1 MSTNNTSAKPT
12 PFTVGE
18 SSIGEGIINYKSTNN
33 MNTNNNASQT
43 LFRFVATRNPELS
56 DPINKERRFIF
67 RGKKA
72 KDDSKIDSNLNSSNN
87 LNSIFKNPS
96 VINLTVHSEDSL
108 KTLYPEFY
116 DFAIWVA
123 RNKSTATKE
132 EFDKQIALC
141 KTFGAL
147 TVDHVLW
154 DNLTYQVVTQKDFY
168 AKELIMQLLHL
179 AHILENY
186 DQSEEAFEDMKK
198 AKVVLPKEL
207 FKVSSTDSNGTSASS
222 TTQRAMFDDKAIKFA
237 EATVMLKENEN
248 LTNSLSKLEKTY
260 KKKYDEA
267 YKNAYTGYEKEVKPI
282 IQSARKDSAEVDRKK
297 SILENRINYLTQ
309 LSIADPEKFYA
320 NSDLNTE
327 LHRIKDEIMKITI
340 PDVEIPEFD
349 FQFGTPEIDAAQLGR
364 TLKSQDQ
371 NALNRLFGTTTIID
385 SLAEITSFEELNQYI
400 TQNNQTLQQTVLN
413 NTVLNQQVS
422 ATVGGVVIPVNNNFS
437 TAGYIPFSV
446 KTYARSSTEWSLI
459 LALNSNIEI
468 ASAKYK
474 TLVKDVELSST
485 SLSSLGGGS
494 YLLFDLPRIPVSKTS
509 GIEEF
514 LLEGEFT
521 SKDGITYRF
530 NVKLVI
536 DTDNLDR
543 ITKQYTFR
551 GADGCMPVDPPKPEI
566 PENPPYN
573 PSETSSFIPS
583 GFGMKNIGVA
593 DYLKVE
599 QSTYCYV
606 EGDVAHIE
614 NIMAREYKERST
626 RRLKRSESQTTKST
640 ESEKEKLTD
649 TTSTER
655 HEMQSEISKILQES
669 KDFSAQAGV
678 TANWKM
684 GNSAS
689 FGAYA
694 NASYA
699 THNSKEESNRQ
710 AVTEAKDITARAL
723 DRIVTKV
730 KEERIDKVL
739 EEYEENNK
747 HGFDNTKGSNH
758 VVGVYR
764 WVDKVVKNQI
774 YNYGKRMMFEFMIPE
789 PAKLHSLGIKMID
802 SSQQI
807 VKPVDPRESSVHK
820 LENFSSLID
829 DTKLKYWLSQYNV
842 EIDEFP
848 MATFNINKSF
858 HERDAS
864 HTGRDDD
871 KVQVTNGS
879 GEVEIPEGYIA
890 DQVTYTFN
898 TYPHGFF
905 GSHQAFITI
914 AGRRLPWI
922 TSIHDTEKNG
932 ILGGLNVKNKL
943 AYSFATGESPIIE
956 GSLDIRCNLST
967 EAKNAWLQSTF
978 NKIIEAYQVEMDKY
992 NQALAEAKA
1001 LGVQIKG
1008 SNPGFYRQIENT
1020 ILRRNCISYMINQN
1034 TNVELTFGKGK
1045 YHNNG
1050 YSSGEE
1056 TFLNTDIKVD
1066 TKLDQYAAFVKFMEQ
1081 AFEWDIMSYY
1091 FYPYYWGNREK
1102 WADMYQF
1109 DDNDPTF
1116 RAFMQSGMARVIV
1129 TVRPGFEEAV
1139 RHFLATGQIWNGGE
1153 VPVIDDPLFLSIVD
1167 EMRSAL
1173 GKKQGEPWRE
1183 KIPTSLTI
1191 LQADSIGLKVEKAL
1205 PCNCEPGVKFDDQ
1218 LGEMCGSNFKLNNNQ
1233 IGQSGDKWMEISFK
1247 NMDTTVQ
1254 NIGEADIEGYFP
1266 RQYLCLGNIITI
1278 DRDAAWQQ
1286 TDSFTVTYKALSD
1299 ELSQIEG
1306 LECYPMERGITFKI
1320 NVSKIKNFSFTKPG
1334 GDDGHDILKLSVDLD
1349 NSTLKINSPE
1359 YNRYG
1364 EERILDKN
1372 GRVIPQAEY
1381 LDKVPLSKFL
1391 L

>member
-1 MSTNNTSAKPT
+1 MSTNL
-12 PFTVGE
+12 
-18 SSIGEGIINYKSTNN
+18 
-33 MNTNNNASQT
+33 NTNNSSQT
-43 LFRFVATRNPELS
+43 LFRFAAMRNPELS
-56 DPINKERRFIF
+56 DPKNKERRFIF

-96 VINLTVHSEDSL
+96 AINLTVHSEDSL
-108 KTLYPEFY
+108 KTLYPKFY
-116 DFAIWVA
+116 DFAVWVA

-168 AKELIMQLLHL
+168 AKELIMQYLHL

-186 DQSEEAFEDMKK
+186 DLSEESFEDMKK

-207 FKVSSTDSNGTSASS
+207 FKVSSADSNGTSTSS
-222 TTQRAMFDDKAIKFA
+222 VSQKVMFDDKAMKFA
-237 EATVMLKENEN
+237 EATLMLKENEN
-248 LTNSLSKLEKTY
+248 LTESLLKLEKTY
-260 KKKYDEA
+260 KKDYDKTYKEA
-267 YKNAYTGYEKEVKPI
+267 YTQYEKEIKPI
-282 IQSARKDSAEVDRKK
+282 IESVRKDSAEADRKK

-309 LSIADPEKFYA
+309 LSVANPEKFYA
-320 NSDLNTE
+320 NSELDME

-340 PDVEIPEFD
+340 PYAEMPEFD
-349 FQFGTPEIDAAQLGR
+349 FQFETPEIDSAQLVR
-364 TLKSQDQ
+364 SLKSHDQ
-371 NALNRLFGTTTIID
+371 NTLNRLFGTTTLID
-385 SLAEITSFEELNQYI
+385 AVAEITSFEELNQHI
-400 TQNNQTLQQTVLN
+400 TQNNQALQQTVLN

-422 ATVGGVVIPVNNNFS
+422 ATVGGVVIPVNNNFA

-446 KTYARSSTEWSLI
+446 KTYGRSSTEWSII

-474 TLVKDVELSST
+474 TFVKDIELSST

-494 YLLFDLPRIPVSKTS
+494 YLLFDVPRIPTSKTYQV
-509 GIEEF
+509 EEF
-514 LLEGEFT
+514 VIEGELT

-536 DTDNLDR
+536 DPDNLDR
-543 ITKQYTFR
+543 ITKQYAFR
-551 GADGCMPVDPPKPEI
+551 GADGCMPVEPPKTETPEN
-566 PENPPYN
+566 PENPPYH

-669 KDFSAQAGV
+669 KDFSVQA
-678 TANWKM
+678 
-684 GNSAS
+684 
-689 FGAYA
+689 GAYA
-694 NASYA
+694 NWGINDNKFGITANANYA

-747 HGFDNTKGSNH
+747 HGFDNTKGSSH

-789 PAKLHSLGIKMID
+789 PAKLHTLGLKMID
-802 SSQQI
+802 ESEKL

-820 LENFSSLID
+820 LDNFSSLGD
-829 DTKLKYWLSQYNV
+829 DTKLKYWLSKFNV
-842 EIDEFP
+842 EIGEKPLEFFSIGKSLSGQTGPHISEIEFYSIKDE
-848 MATFNINKSF
+848 I
-858 HERDAS
+858 
-864 HTGRDDD
+864 
-871 KVQVTNGS
+871 Q
-879 GEVEIPEGYIA
+879 IPEGYIA
-890 DQVTYTFN
+890 
-898 TYPHGFF
+898 
-905 GSHQAFITI
+905 
-914 AGRRLPWI
+914 
-922 TSIHDTEKNG
+922 K
-932 ILGGLNVKNKL
+932 GGLASFSAASDGDGANVNLLLGDLHYHFGPGYWGQAAVGGRKTFSKP
-943 AYSFATGESPIIE
+943 YSKSIPISSTGFNEFSGTSNFVIDVE
-956 GSLDIRCNLST
+956 LT
-967 EAKNAWLQSTF
+967 QEAKNAWLQTTF
-978 NKIIEAYQVEMDKY
+978 NKIIEAYNVELDKY

-1008 SNPGFYRQIENT
+1008 SNPGFYRKIENT
-1020 ILRRNCISYMINQN
+1020 ILRRNCISYMINQDP
-1034 TNVELTFGKGK
+1034 TAALTFGKNK
-1045 YHNNG
+1045 YYNTNNATE
-1050 YSSGEE
+1050 SFTNTEIKLDSG
-1056 TFLNTDIKVD
+1056 
-1066 TKLDQYAAFVKFMEQ
+1066 LDQYAGFVKFMEQ

-1102 WADMYQF
+1102 WVAMYQF

-1218 LGEMCGSNFKLNNNQ
+1218 LGEMCTTNFALNNNQ
-1233 IGQSGDKWMEISFK
+1233 IGQSADKWMEISF
-1247 NMDTTVQ
+1247 NEMDDISFTTIQDFKDAGVYPKTF
-1254 NIGEADIEGYFP
+1254 E
-1266 RQYLCLGNIITI
+1266 CLGNTFEI
-1278 DRDAAWQQ
+1278 DGIPE
-1286 TDSFTVTYKALSD
+1286 SESSIKLYKRIAE

-1306 LECYPMERGITFKI
+1306 VEAYPTGENGITFKV
-1320 NVSKIKNFSFTKPG
+1320 NARLIKNFDFADVNAEPEKKFAFTT
-1334 GDDGHDILKLSVDLD
+1334 DADTYLKVTLPKVDFGL
-1349 NSTLKINSPE
+1349 P
-1359 YNRYG
+1359 
-1364 EERILDKN
+1364 RILDKQGQPLSAEEYEN
-1372 GRVIPQAEY
+1372 QASF
-1381 LDKVPLSKFL
+1381 SKFL
-1391 L
+1391 V

>member
-1 MSTNNTSAKPT
+1 MSTNL
-12 PFTVGE
+12 
-18 SSIGEGIINYKSTNN
+18 
-33 MNTNNNASQT
+33 NTNNSSQT
-43 LFRFVATRNPELS
+43 LFRFAAMRNPELS
-56 DPINKERRFIF
+56 DPKNKNKRFVF
-67 RGKKA
+67 RSKKA
-72 KDDSKIDSNLNSSNN
+72 KDESKIDPLVTSTTSLQ
-87 LNSIFKNPS
+87 SIFKNPS
-96 VINLTVHSEDSL
+96 TINGFTIHSEDSL
-108 KTLYPEFY
+108 KALYPDFY
-116 DFAIWVA
+116 DFAVWIA

-132 EFDKQIALC
+132 EFDKQVELC
-141 KTFGAL
+141 RTLGVL
-147 TVDHVLW
+147 TVTDVLW

-168 AKELIMQLLHL
+168 AKELIIQYLHL
-179 AHILENY
+179 AHILDNY
-186 DQSEEAFEDMKK
+186 DGSEESFEAMKK

-207 FKVSSTDSNGTSASS
+207 FKVSSTNSNGTSTSS
-222 TTQRAMFDDKAIKFA
+222 ANQRVIFDDKAMRFA
-237 EATVMLKENEN
+237 EATVILKENEN
-248 LTNSLSKLEKTY
+248 LTNSLLKLEKAYRKTY
-260 KKKYDEA
+260 DKAYTEA
-267 YKNAYTGYEKEVKPI
+267 YTQYEREVKPI
-282 IQSARKDSAEVDRKK
+282 IESVRKDSAEADRKK

-309 LSIADPEKFYA
+309 LSVANPEKFYE
-320 NSDLNTE
+320 NSELDME
-327 LHRIKDEIMKITI
+327 LHRIKDEIMQITI
-340 PDVEIPEFD
+340 PYAEMPEFD
-349 FQFGTPEIDAAQLGR
+349 FKFETPEIDAAQLGR

-371 NALNRLFGTTTIID
+371 NALNRLFGTSTIID
-385 SLAEITSFEELNQYI
+385 ALAEITSFEELNQQI
-400 TQNNQTLQQTVLN
+400 SQNNQALQQTVLN

-422 ATVGGVVIPVNNNFS
+422 ATVGGVVIPVNNNFAN
-437 TAGYIPFSV
+437 AGYIPFSV

-536 DTDNLDR
+536 DPDNLDR

-551 GADGCMPVDPPKPEI
+551 GADGCMPVDPPEPETPEN

-573 PSETSSFIPS
+573 PAETSSFIPS

-649 TTSTER
+649 TTTTER

-684 GNSAS
+684 GDSAN

-747 HGFDNTKGSNH
+747 HGFDNTKGSSH

-789 PAKLHSLGIKMID
+789 PAKLHTLGIKMID
-802 SSQQI
+802 EAEKL
-807 VKPVDPRESSVHK
+807 VKPVDPRISSVHT

-848 MATFNINKSF
+848 IATFNINKSF

-864 HTGRDDD
+864 HTGKDDD

-905 GSHQAFITI
+905 GSHQAFMTI
-914 AGRRLPWI
+914 AGRPLPWI
-922 TSIHDTEKNG
+922 ESIHQTQKNG
-932 ILGGLNVKNKL
+932 ILGGLNVRNKL

-967 EAKNAWLQSTF
+967 ETKNAWLQSTF
-978 NKIIEAYQVEMDKY
+978 NKIIEAYQAEMDKY

-1008 SNPGFYRQIENT
+1008 SNPGFYRKIENT

-1045 YHNNG
+1045 YYNNG

-1066 TKLDQYAAFVKFMEQ
+1066 AKLDQYAAFVKFMEQ

-1102 WADMYQF
+1102 WAAMYQF

-1173 GKKQGEPWRE
+1173 GEKQGEPWRE

-1218 LGEMCGSNFKLNNNQ
+1218 LGEMCTTNFALNNNQ
-1233 IGQSGDKWMEISFK
+1233 IGQSADKWMEISF
-1247 NMDTTVQ
+1247 NEMDDISFTTIQ
-1254 NIGEADIEGYFP
+1254 DFKDAGAYPKTFK
-1266 RQYLCLGNIITI
+1266 CLGNTFEI
-1278 DRDAAWQQ
+1278 DDIPE
-1286 TDSFTVTYKALSD
+1286 SESSIKLYKRIAE

-1306 LECYPMERGITFKI
+1306 IEAYPTGENGITFKV
-1320 NVSKIKNFSFTKPG
+1320 NARLIKNFDFTEVSANS
-1334 GDDGHDILKLSVDLD
+1334 DDKKFIFSTDADTYLKV
-1349 NSTLKINSPE
+1349 TSPFPDF
-1359 YNRYG
+1359 G
-1364 EERILDKN
+1364 LPRILDKQGQPLSPEEYEN
-1372 GRVIPQAEY
+1372 QA
-1381 LDKVPLSKFL
+1381 LFSKFL
-1391 L
+1391 V

>member
-1 MSTNNTSAKPT
+1 MSTNL
-12 PFTVGE
+12 
-18 SSIGEGIINYKSTNN
+18 
-33 MNTNNNASQT
+33 NTNNSSQT
-43 LFRFVATRNPELS
+43 LFRFAAMRNPELS
-56 DPINKERRFIF
+56 DPKNKERRFIF
-67 RGKKA
+67 RSKQAKA
-72 KDDSKIDSNLNSSNN
+72 SSKIDPLVNSTTS
-87 LNSIFKNPS
+87 LQAVFKNPGAIS
-96 VINLTVHSEDSL
+96 GFTVHSEDSL
-108 KTLYPEFY
+108 KTLYPKFY
-116 DFAIWVA
+116 DFAVWVA

-168 AKELIMQLLHL
+168 AKELIMQYLHL

-186 DQSEEAFEDMKK
+186 DLSEESFEDMKK

-207 FKVSSTDSNGTSASS
+207 FKVSSAGSNGTSTSS
-222 TTQRAMFDDKAIKFA
+222 VSQKVMFDDKAMKFA
-237 EATVMLKENEN
+237 EATLMLKENEN
-248 LTNSLSKLEKTY
+248 LTNSLLKLEKAYKKSYDKTY
-260 KKKYDEA
+260 KET
-267 YKNAYTGYEKEVKPI
+267 YTQYEKEVKPI
-282 IQSARKDSAEVDRKK
+282 IESVRKDSAEADRKK

-309 LSIADPEKFYA
+309 LSVANPEKFYA
-320 NSDLNTE
+320 NSELDME

-340 PDVEIPEFD
+340 PYAEMPEFD
-349 FQFGTPEIDAAQLGR
+349 FQFETPEIDAVQLGR
-364 TLKSQDQ
+364 ALKSQDQ
-371 NALNRLFGTTTIID
+371 NALNRLFGTATLTD
-385 SLAEITSFEELNQYI
+385 AVAEITSFEELNQHI
-400 TQNNQTLQQTVLN
+400 TQNNQILQQTVLN

-422 ATVGGVVIPVNNNFS
+422 ATVGGVVIPVNNNFA

-459 LALNSNIEI
+459 LALDSNIEI

-514 LLEGEFT
+514 LVEGEFT

-536 DTDNLDR
+536 DPDNLDR

-551 GADGCMPVDPPKPEI
+551 GADGCMPVDPPKPGT
-566 PENPPYN
+566 PENPENPSYN

-649 TTSTER
+649 TTTTER
-655 HEMQSEISKILQES
+655 HEMQSEISKMAQEA
-669 KDFSAQAGV
+669 KDMNLSTFVNGSNTYPSGSVNYGISAG
-678 TANWKM
+678 
-684 GNSAS
+684 
-689 FGAYA
+689 F
-694 NASYA
+694 A

-789 PAKLHSLGIKMID
+789 PAKLHTLGIKMID
-802 SSQQI
+802 EAEKL
-807 VKPVDPRESSVHK
+807 VKPVDPRESFTNK
-820 LENFSSLID
+820 MENFMSLDGLSGETILKFWSS
-829 DTKLKYWLSQYNV
+829 KYNV
-842 EIDEFP
+842 EIDKKPEDIVYIGKAFSN
-848 MATFNINKSF
+848 TVVDSVG
-858 HERDAS
+858 DAEWDEAIA
-864 HTGRDDD
+864 GNAEI
-871 KVQVTNGS
+871 QV
-879 GEVEIPEGYIA
+879 PEGYVSITA
-890 DQVTYTFN
+890 RGIVQSGGEGTWGHYLRIGGEYMT
-898 TYPHGFF
+898 
-905 GSHQAFITI
+905 GSEV
-914 AGRRLPWI
+914 P
-922 TSIHDTEKNG
+922 
-932 ILGGLNVKNKL
+932 VKNF
-943 AYSFATGESPIIE
+943 YPSIPVSFSII
-956 GSLDIRCNLST
+956 GAHAVDVNTTVKCQLTL
-967 EAKNAWLQSTF
+967 EAKNAWFQKTF
-978 NKIIEAYQVEMDKY
+978 NKIIEAYEVELEKY

-1008 SNPGFYRQIENT
+1008 SNPGFYRKIENT
-1020 ILRRNCISYMINQN
+1020 ILRKNCISYMINQN

-1066 TKLDQYAAFVKFMEQ
+1066 AKLDQYAAFVKFMEQ

-1102 WADMYQF
+1102 WAAMYQF

-1218 LGEMCGSNFKLNNNQ
+1218 LGEMCTTNFALNNNQ
-1233 IGQSGDKWMEISFK
+1233 IGQSSDKWMEISF
-1247 NMDTTVQ
+1247 NELDASYSRISMLDS
-1254 NIGEADIEGYFP
+1254 DHLFP
-1266 RQYLCLGNIITI
+1266 RKYECLNNTITI
-1278 DRDAAWQQ
+1278 DRDASWSPD
-1286 TDSFTVTYKALSD
+1286 DSVIKIHEVLADQIS
-1299 ELSQIEG
+1299 SIEG
-1306 LECYPMERGITFKI
+1306 VEAYTLGSDGITFKI
-1320 NVSKIKNFSFTKPG
+1320 NVSKISTFTFKKPG
-1334 GDDGHDILKLSVDLD
+1334 QTDEYDLFKFSVDLN
-1349 NSTLKINSPE
+1349 NSTLKITSPE
-1359 YNRYG
+1359 YNYYG
-1364 EERILDKN
+1364 DLRILDKD
-1372 GRVIPQAEY
+1372 GQIIPEAEY

-1391 L
+1391 V

>member
-1 MSTNNTSAKPT
+1 MSTNL
-12 PFTVGE
+12 
-18 SSIGEGIINYKSTNN
+18 
-33 MNTNNNASQT
+33 NTNNSSQT
-43 LFRFVATRNPELS
+43 LFRFAAMRNPELS
-56 DPINKERRFIF
+56 DPKNKERRFIF

-96 VINLTVHSEDSL
+96 AINLTVHSEDSL
-108 KTLYPEFY
+108 KTLYPKFY
-116 DFAIWVA
+116 DFAVWVA

-168 AKELIMQLLHL
+168 AKELIMQYLHL

-186 DQSEEAFEDMKK
+186 DLSEESFEDMKK

-207 FKVSSTDSNGTSASS
+207 FKVSSADSNGTSTSS
-222 TTQRAMFDDKAIKFA
+222 VSQKVMFDDKAMKFA
-237 EATVMLKENEN
+237 EATLMLKENEN
-248 LTNSLSKLEKTY
+248 LTESLLKLEKTY
-260 KKKYDEA
+260 KKDYDKTYKEA
-267 YKNAYTGYEKEVKPI
+267 YTQYEKEIKPI
-282 IQSARKDSAEVDRKK
+282 IESVRKDSAEADRKK

-309 LSIADPEKFYA
+309 LSVANPEKFYA
-320 NSDLNTE
+320 NSELDME

-340 PDVEIPEFD
+340 PYAEMPEFD
-349 FQFGTPEIDAAQLGR
+349 FQFETPEIDSAQLVR
-364 TLKSQDQ
+364 SLKSHDQ
-371 NALNRLFGTTTIID
+371 NTLNRLFGTTTLID
-385 SLAEITSFEELNQYI
+385 AVAEITSFEELNQHI
-400 TQNNQTLQQTVLN
+400 TQNNQALQQTVLN

-422 ATVGGVVIPVNNNFS
+422 ATVGGVVIPVNNNFA

-446 KTYARSSTEWSLI
+446 KTYGRSSTEWSII

-474 TLVKDVELSST
+474 TFVKDIELSST

-494 YLLFDLPRIPVSKTS
+494 YLLFDVPRIPTSKTYQV
-509 GIEEF
+509 EEF
-514 LLEGEFT
+514 VIEGELT

-536 DTDNLDR
+536 DPDNLDR
-543 ITKQYTFR
+543 ITKQYAFR
-551 GADGCMPVDPPKPEI
+551 GADGCMPVEPPKTETPEN
-566 PENPPYN
+566 PENPPYH

-614 NIMAREYKERST
+614 NIMAREHKERST

-669 KDFSAQAGV
+669 KDFSVQA
-678 TANWKM
+678 
-684 GNSAS
+684 
-689 FGAYA
+689 GAYA
-694 NASYA
+694 NWGINDNKFGITANANYA

-747 HGFDNTKGSNH
+747 HGFDNTKGSSH

-789 PAKLHSLGIKMID
+789 PAKLHTLGLKMID
-802 SSQQI
+802 ESEKL

-820 LENFSSLID
+820 LDNFSSLGD
-829 DTKLKYWLSQYNV
+829 DTKLKYWLSKFNV
-842 EIDEFP
+842 EIGEKPLEFFSIGKSLSGQTGPHISEIEFYSIKDE
-848 MATFNINKSF
+848 I
-858 HERDAS
+858 
-864 HTGRDDD
+864 
-871 KVQVTNGS
+871 Q
-879 GEVEIPEGYIA
+879 IPEGYIA
-890 DQVTYTFN
+890 
-898 TYPHGFF
+898 
-905 GSHQAFITI
+905 
-914 AGRRLPWI
+914 
-922 TSIHDTEKNG
+922 K
-932 ILGGLNVKNKL
+932 GGLASFSAASDGDGANVNLLLGDLHYHFGPGYWGQAAVGGRKTFSKP
-943 AYSFATGESPIIE
+943 YSKSIPISSTGFNEFSGTSNFVIDVE
-956 GSLDIRCNLST
+956 LT
-967 EAKNAWLQSTF
+967 QEAKNAWLQTTF
-978 NKIIEAYQVEMDKY
+978 NKIIEAYNVELDKY

-1008 SNPGFYRQIENT
+1008 SNPGFYRKIENT
-1020 ILRRNCISYMINQN
+1020 ILRKNCISYMINQDP
-1034 TNVELTFGKGK
+1034 TAALTFGKNK
-1045 YHNNG
+1045 YYNTNNATE
-1050 YSSGEE
+1050 SFTNTEIKLDSG
-1056 TFLNTDIKVD
+1056 
-1066 TKLDQYAAFVKFMEQ
+1066 LDQYAGFVKFMEQ

-1102 WADMYQF
+1102 WVAMYQF

-1218 LGEMCGSNFKLNNNQ
+1218 LGEMCTTNFALNNNQ
-1233 IGQSGDKWMEISFK
+1233 IGQSADKWMEISF
-1247 NMDTTVQ
+1247 NEMDDISFTTIQDFKDAGVYPKTF
-1254 NIGEADIEGYFP
+1254 E
-1266 RQYLCLGNIITI
+1266 CLGNTFEI
-1278 DRDAAWQQ
+1278 DVIPE
-1286 TDSFTVTYKALSD
+1286 SESSIKLYKRIAE

-1306 LECYPMERGITFKI
+1306 VEAYPTGENGITFKV
-1320 NVSKIKNFSFTKPG
+1320 NARLIKNFDFADVNAEPEKKFAFTT
-1334 GDDGHDILKLSVDLD
+1334 DADTYLKVTLPKVDFGL
-1349 NSTLKINSPE
+1349 P
-1359 YNRYG
+1359 
-1364 EERILDKN
+1364 RILDKQGQPLSAEEYEN
-1372 GRVIPQAEY
+1372 QASF
-1381 LDKVPLSKFL
+1381 SKFL
-1391 L
+1391 V